1 MNAFTIYLVMQLDSF
16 ILGLSI
22 IAVASLIGGAMLYMH
37 ADMNFGGEDL
47 EAADRISKRLIVLGC
62 VLSLLAIVTPNSK
75 TAAAML
81 VLPAIVNNPTAQQE
95 AGEVYQLAK
104 KALRN
109 AAEEK

>member
-1 MNAFTIYLVMQLDSF
+1 MPAREPHREGRVEVIFADLPRVF
-16 ILGLSI
+16 
-22 IAVASLIGGAMLYMH
+22 AH
-37 ADMNFGGEDL
+37 ALQEREGTFH
-47 EAADRISKRLIVLGC
+47 
-62 VLSLLAIVTPNSK
+62 K

-81 VLPAIVNNPTAQQE
+81 VLPAIVNNPTAQRE